1 MFRINETEAGLTTVC
16 NHGAMAALLKR
27 LAVILLVGFIGF
39 CVVDGVMYRYRVA
52 RGSAFDT
59 VQVKQFLSVPLKNG
73 RDELDYLGEQQVRCE
88 RTILPWSG
96 DEPCWWVRMHAEHW
110 TKIH

>member
-1 MFRINETEAGLTTVC
+1 
-16 NHGAMAALLKR
+16 MAALLKR
-27 LAVILLVGFIGF
+27 LAVILLAGFIGF